1 VLPGAKVDRAFEGRR
16 LDRWFNTD
24 AFIRAKCNGC
34 PGEGIFVGPLG
45 YGTAGVNLFD
55 ASAQKTW
62 DFALFK
68 EFRFKEKHRV
78 QFRWEAFNF
87 LNTPQFSAPSSS
99 LGSAT
104 FGRISS
110 TITNNREM
118 QFGLKYF
125 F

>member
-1 VLPGAKVDRAFEGRR
+1 MDGRS
-16 LDRWFNTD
+16 LDRWFSTD
-24 AFIRAKCNGC
+24 AIIRSKCEGC
-34 PGEGIFVGPLG
+34 PGEGIFIGLLA
-45 YGTAGVNLFD
+45 YGNAGVNLFD
-55 ASAQKTW
+55 APATKTW

-68 EFRFKEKHRV
+68 EFRMTERHRL

-87 LNTPQFSAPSSS
+87 TNTPQFSAPSAS

-110 TITNNREM
+110 TINNNREM